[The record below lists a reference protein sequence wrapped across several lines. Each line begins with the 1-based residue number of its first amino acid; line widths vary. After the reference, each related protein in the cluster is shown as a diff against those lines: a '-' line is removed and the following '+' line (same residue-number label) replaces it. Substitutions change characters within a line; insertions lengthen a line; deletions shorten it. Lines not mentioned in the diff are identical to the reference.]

1 MSMDQQRDKAIA
13 LVATLDTKGPETAY
27 LKARIEQRGFSTLI
41 LDTGILE
48 HRDPSAP
55 EGQFP
60 PEMIAA
66 EGGADLQ
73 ELRLLF
79 SEKGTR
85 NKGIRAMAEGS
96 ARLLSRL
103 YREGRFRGVIGI
115 GGAQGTEICTAAMR
129 ALPVGVPKIMVST
142 VASGKTPFGIYV
154 GTRDLTIMHSVVDIL
169 GVNSWTRRILA
180 NAAGAIT
187 GMCDIDPLPEESGR
201 PRIGITIYGQTT
213 PGGMAV
219 KAALEEKG
227 FEVIAF
233 HPNGTGGR
241 AMEEMAIEHF
251 LDGLL
256 DLTPHE
262 LTDELFG
269 GIHAGHPESSLSAGR
284 VGIPRLLVPGV
295 MEVMTMAEPET
306 IPDAFRDHPR
316 LPHNPHITLVRVS
329 REQMIQLGRVLGER
343 LNRSSGPVIVAI
355 PRGGYSFYN
364 RPGLLFHDPPADR
377 AFVEVLKETL
387 RRDIPVWELEGHIND
402 PEFAQALVPLF
413 LDMMEHAGVRGIGVP
428 Q

>member
-1 MSMDQQRDKAIA
+1 MSMDQERDKAIA

-27 LKARIEQRGFSTLI
+27 LKARIEQRGFRTLI

-48 HRDPSAP
+48 YRDPSAP
-55 EGQFP
+55 KGQFP
-60 PEMIAA
+60 PEVIAA

-73 ELRLLF
+73 ELRLLCA
-79 SEKGTR
+79 EKGTR

-103 YREGRFRGVIGI
+103 YREGRFRGVIGV

-169 GVNSWTRRILA
+169 GINSWTRRILA

-284 VGIPRLLVPGV
+284 VGIPRLLVPGA
-295 MEVMTMAEPET
+295 MEVITMAEPET
-306 IPDAFRDHPR
+306 IPDSFRNHPR
-316 LPHNPHITLVRVS
+316 LPHNPHITLVRVG
-329 REQMIQLGRVLGER
+329 RDQMIQLGTGPGGKAEPVQRSGHRGHPAGRLFVLQSTGSP
-343 LNRSSGPVIVAI
+343 LLRSSG
-355 PRGGYSFYN
+355 G
-364 RPGLLFHDPPADR
+364 PGLRRGPQ
-377 AFVEVLKETL
+377 ENIKERYPGL
-387 RRDIPVWELEGHIND
+387 
-402 PEFAQALVPLF
+402 
-413 LDMMEHAGVRGIGVP
+413 GIGGAHQRSGICAGPFAVVFGYDGARRSARDRSP
-428 Q
+428 

>member
-1 MSMDQQRDKAIA
+1 MSMDQEQDKAIA

-27 LKARIEQRGFSTLI
+27 LKTRIEQRGFSTLI

-55 EGQFP
+55 EAQFL
-60 PEMIAA
+60 PEAIAA
-66 EGGADLQ
+66 EGGADLK

-103 YREGRFRGVIGI
+103 YGEGRFRGVIGV

-169 GVNSWTRRILA
+169 GINFLTRRILA

-187 GMCDIDPLPEESGR
+187 GMCDLDPLQEESGR

-219 KAALEEKG
+219 RAALEEKG

-233 HPNGTGGR
+233 HSNGTGGR
-241 AMEEMAIEHF
+241 AMEEMAVEHF

-269 GIHAGHPESSLSAGR
+269 GIHAGHPERILSAGR
-284 VGIPRLLVPGV
+284 AGIPRLLVPGA
-295 MEVMTMAEPET
+295 MEVITMAEPET
-306 IPDAFRDHPR
+306 IPDSFRDHPR
-316 LPHNPHITLVRVS
+316 LSHNPHITLVRVG
-329 REQMIQLGRVLGER
+329 RDQMIQLGRVLGER
-343 LNRSSGPVIVAI
+343 LNQSSGPVIVAI

-364 RPGLLFHDPPADR
+364 RPGLLFYDPPADR

-387 RRDIPVWELEGHIND
+387 RSDIPVWELEGHIND
-402 PEFAQALVPLF
+402 PEFVQALLPLF
-413 LDMMEHAGVRGIGVP
+413 LNMMEHAGVRGTGVP
-428 Q
+428 E

>member
-1 MSMDQQRDKAIA
+1 MDQQRDKAIA
-13 LVATLDTKGPETAY
+13 IVATLDTKGPETAY
-27 LKARIEQRGFSTLI
+27 LKTRIEQRGFSTLI

-60 PEMIAA
+60 PEAIAA
-66 EGGADLQ
+66 EGGANLQ
-73 ELRLLF
+73 QLRLLF

-85 NKGIRAMAEGS
+85 NKGIRAMAQGS

-103 YREGRFRGVIGI
+103 YGEGRFLGVIGI

-213 PGGMAV
+213 PAGMALRS
-219 KAALEEKG
+219 ALEEKG

-233 HPNGTGGR
+233 HSNGTGGR
-241 AMEEMAIEHF
+241 AMEEMAAEHL

-256 DLTPHE
+256 DLTAHE

-269 GIHAGHPESSLSAGR
+269 GIHAGHPERILSAGR
-284 VGIPRLLVPGV
+284 AGIPRLLVPGAMDV
-295 MEVMTMAEPET
+295 ITMAEPET
-306 IPDAFRDHPR
+306 IPDSFRDHPC
-316 LPHNPHITLVRVS
+316 LPHNPHITLVRVGKD
-329 REQMIQLGRVLGER
+329 QMIQLGRVLGER
-343 LNRSSGPVIVAI
+343 LNQSSGPVVVAI

-364 RPGLLFHDPPADR
+364 RPGLLFYDPPADR
-377 AFVEVLKETL
+377 ALVETLKETL
-387 RRDIPVWELEGHIND
+387 RSDIPVWELEGHIND
-402 PEFAQALVPLF
+402 PEFAQALLPLF
-413 LDMMEHAGVRGIGVP
+413 LDMMEQVGINP
-428 Q
+428 

>member
-1 MSMDQQRDKAIA
+1 MDQKPDKTIA

-27 LKARIEQRGFSTLI
+27 LKTRIEQRGFGTLI

-48 HRDPSAP
+48 HRELSAP
-55 EGQFP
+55 KGQFS
-60 PEMIAA
+60 PEVIAA
-66 EGGADLQ
+66 EGGADLH

-103 YREGRFRGVIGI
+103 YREGRFRGVIGV
-115 GGAQGTEICTAAMR
+115 GGAQGTEICSAAMR
-129 ALPVGVPKIMVST
+129 ALPLGVPKIMVST

-169 GVNSWTRRILA
+169 GINSWTHRILA

-213 PGGMAV
+213 PGGMAIR
-219 KAALEEKG
+219 AALEEKG

-233 HPNGTGGR
+233 HSNGTGGR
-241 AMEEMAIEHF
+241 AMEEMAVEHL

-256 DLTPHE
+256 DLTAHE

-269 GIHAGHPESSLSAGR
+269 GIHAGHPERILAAGR
-284 VGIPRLLVPGV
+284 AGTPRLLVPGAMDV
-295 MEVMTMAEPET
+295 ITMAEPET
-306 IPDAFRDHPR
+306 IPDSFRDHPR
-316 LPHNPHITLVRVS
+316 LPHNPHITLVRAG
-329 REQMIQLGRVLGER
+329 RDQMIRLARVLGER
-343 LNRSSGPVIVAI
+343 LNRSSGPVVVAI

-364 RPGLLFHDPPADR
+364 RPGLIFYDPMADR
-377 AFVEVLKETL
+377 AFVEVLRETL
-387 RRDIPVWELEGHIND
+387 RSDIPVCELEGHVND
-402 PEFAQALVPLF
+402 PEFAQALLPLF
-413 LDMMEHAGVRGIGVP
+413 LDMMEHAGVRGAGVP
-428 Q
+428 R

>member
-1 MSMDQQRDKAIA
+1 MSMYPQRDKVIA

-27 LKARIEQRGFSTLI
+27 LKARIEQRGFGTLI

-48 HRDPSAP
+48 HRDPLAP
-55 EGQFP
+55 KGQFSA
-60 PEMIAA
+60 EAIAA
-66 EGGADLQ
+66 EGGADLR
-73 ELRLLF
+73 ELRLL
-79 SEKGTR
+79 SAEKGTR

-103 YREGRFRGVIGI
+103 YGEGRFQGVIGV
-115 GGAQGTEICTAAMR
+115 GGAQGTEICTHAMR
-129 ALPVGVPKIMVST
+129 VLPIGVPKIMVST

-180 NAAGAIT
+180 NAAGAIA

-213 PGGMAV
+213 PGGMALRS
-219 KAALEEKG
+219 ALEEEG

-233 HPNGTGGR
+233 HSNGTGGR
-241 AMEEMAIEHF
+241 ALEEMAAEHL

-269 GIHAGHPESSLSAGR
+269 GIHAGHPERILAAGLAG
-284 VGIPRLLVPGV
+284 VPRLLVPGAIDV
-295 MEVMTMAEPET
+295 ITMAEPET
-306 IPDAFRDHPR
+306 IPDSFRDHMR
-316 LPHNPHITLVRVS
+316 LPHNPHITLVRAG

-343 LNRSSGPVIVAI
+343 LNRSSGPVVVAI
-355 PRGGYSFYN
+355 PRVGYSFYN
-364 RPGLLFHDPPADR
+364 RPGLLFYDPPADR
-377 AFVEVLKETL
+377 AFVEVLRETL
-387 RRDIPVWELEGHIND
+387 RSDIPVYELDGHIND
-402 PEFAQALVPLF
+402 PEFVQALVPLF
-413 LDMMEHAGVRGIGVP
+413 LNMMETVGINP
-428 Q
+428 